1 MKVINVWLLF
11 IITIVFIVLVH
22 SDDHSFKLPESEPLV
37 YHRKCYKIVQTS
49 EQVITKQ
56 MLSDQAATEHTNT
69 DEMTTENTND
79 EKSVK
84 EETANEQLNTTES
97 TPEQTT
103 KEGETTEKTTTAED
117 QYDYEFG
124 EPDVN

>member
-1 MKVINVWLLF
+1 
-11 IITIVFIVLVH
+11 
-22 SDDHSFKLPESEPLV
+22 
-37 YHRKCYKIVQTS
+37 
-49 EQVITKQ
+49 

-103 KEGETTEKTTTAED
+103 KEGETTEKTTTAEGKSSLFNTPTFFHLYISR
-117 QYDYEFG
+117 QHYQSAYIYASICSSE
-124 EPDVN
+124 N